1 MTAAFDRFG
10 QNQTLWSPSQQPPSD
25 RSKLLGP
32 QQLRQAT
39 RSIEAASTQPI
50 AAQSGCLPHNVGLL
64 GPGLRMAP
72 FGYLNEGARAPAK
85 IAFQLPFALGEE
97 KGPELVACP

>member
-50 AAQSGCLPHNVGLL
+50 SVNAA
-64 GPGLRMAP
+64 RMAFSLSAGGQYQP
-72 FGYLNEGARAPAK
+72 VVVMSRSKPWHQCVAAVLGRAA
-85 IAFQLPFALGEE
+85 
-97 KGPELVACP
+97 